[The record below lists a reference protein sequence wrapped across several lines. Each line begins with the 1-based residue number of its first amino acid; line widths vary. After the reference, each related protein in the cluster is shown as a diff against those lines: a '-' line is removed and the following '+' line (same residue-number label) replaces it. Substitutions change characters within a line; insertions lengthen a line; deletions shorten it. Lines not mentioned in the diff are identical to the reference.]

1 MPTSR
6 LLVVED
12 NRDIANVLHLYL
24 TGQGYQVKVTPRGR
38 DALSFSRLELPSLI
52 LLDILLPDLDGYEVC
67 RALRSSPRTGH
78 IPIIFLTQKDERSD
92 RITGL
97 QLGVDDYITKPFDIE
112 ELGLRIQN
120 VLSRTERERLT
131 DPRTGLPG
139 GKLVEDQ
146 VAGLLAAEGWGLL
159 ACRIEGFDRYLES
172 RGPLA
177 GDEVLRGVTQF
188 LGQTVDAL
196 GGPDDF
202 IGHDWAGSYTILTN
216 AFAAPAVAERLRDR
230 FEDETR
236 AVRTA
241 AEELVPGGRKQDPPP
256 RLYLAVGLLTSTE
269 GPFNRSEDL
278 LEAATRARRRDAY
291 ERAG

>member
-1 MPTSR
+1 MPASR

-12 NRDIANVLHLYL
+12 NRDIANVLNLYL
-24 TGQGYQVKVTPRGR
+24 SGQGYQVKVTPRGR
-38 DALSFSRLELPSLI
+38 DALSLSRLELPNLI

-139 GKLVEDQ
+139 GRLVEDQ

-159 ACRIEGFDRYLES
+159 ACRVEGFDRYLES

-188 LGQTVDAL
+188 LAQTVDAL

-202 IGHDWAGSYTILTN
+202 IGHDWTGSFTVITN
-216 AFAAPAVAERLRDR
+216 AFAAPSLAERLRER

-236 AVRTA
+236 ATRHA
-241 AEELVPGGRKQDPPP
+241 AEDLAPGGRKHDPPP
-256 RLYLAVGLLTSTE
+256 RLYLSVGGVTAAE
-269 GPFNRSEDL
+269 GPFARAEDL
-278 LEAATRARRRDAY
+278 NETAARARRRDAY

>member
-6 LLVVED
+6 VLVVED

-92 RITGL
+92 RIAGL

-159 ACRIEGFDRYLES
+159 ACRIEGFDRYLEL

-177 GDEVLRGVTQF
+177 GDEVLRGATQF
-188 LGQTVDAL
+188 LAQSVDAL

-202 IGHDWAGSYTILTN
+202 IGHDWTGSFTVITN
-216 AFAAPAVAERLRDR
+216 AFAAPSLAERLRER

-236 AVRTA
+236 TTRSA
-241 AEELVPGGRKQDPPP
+241 AEDLAPGGRKHDPPP
-256 RLYLAVGLLTSTE
+256 RMYLSVGAVTAAE
-269 GPFNRSEDL
+269 GPFERAEDL
-278 LEAATRARRRDAY
+278 IEAAARARRRDAY
-291 ERAG
+291 

>member
-1 MPTSR
+1 MAKER
-6 LLVVED
+6 ILVVED
-12 NRDIANVLHLYL
+12 NRDIANVLQLFLTSRGYL
-24 TGQGYQVKVTPRGR
+24 VKATPRGR
-38 DALSFSRLELPSLI
+38 DALSLSRLELPNLI

-67 RALRSSPRTGH
+67 RALRTSPRTGH

-92 RITGL
+92 RIAGL

-120 VLSRTERERLT
+120 VLQRTERERLT
-131 DPRTGLPG
+131 DPRTGLPA

-146 VAGLLAAEGWGLL
+146 VAGLLTVEGWGLL
-159 ACRIEGFDRYLES
+159 ACRLEGFDRYLES

-177 GDEVLRGVTQF
+177 GDEVLRGATQF
-188 LGQTVDAL
+188 LGQTIDAL

-202 IGHDWAGSYTILTN
+202 IGYDWAGSYTILTN
-216 AFAAPAVAERLRDR
+216 AFGAPAVAERLRER

-236 AVRTA
+236 AARNA
-241 AEELVPGGRKQDPPP
+241 AEELAPGGRKHDPPP
-256 RLYLAVGLLTSTE
+256 RLYLAVGLVISAE
-269 GPFNRSEDL
+269 GPFSRSEDL
-278 LEAATRARRRDAY
+278 LEAAARARRRDAY

>member
-1 MPTSR
+1 MAKER
-6 LLVVED
+6 ILLVED
-12 NRDIANVLHLYL
+12 NRDISNVLQLYL
-24 TGQGYQVKVTPRGR
+24 TNQGYLVKSTPRGR
-38 DALSFSRLELPSLI
+38 DALSLSRLELPHLI

-67 RALRSSPRTGH
+67 RTLRTSPRTSH

-120 VLSRTERERLT
+120 VLQRTERERLT

-139 GKLVEDQ
+139 GRMVEEQ
-146 VAGLLAAEGWGLL
+146 VAALLSAEAWGLL
-159 ACRIEGFDRYLES
+159 ACRIEGFERYLES
-172 RGPLA
+172 RGTLA

-188 LGQTVDAL
+188 IAQTVDAL

-202 IGHDWAGSYTILTN
+202 IGHDWADSYTILTS
-216 AFAAPAVAERLRDR
+216 AFAAPGIAERLRDR
-230 FEDETR
+230 FDDETR
-236 AVRTA
+236 ATRQM
-241 AEELVPGGRKQDPPP
+241 AETLAPAHREHDPAP
-256 RLYLAVGLLTSTE
+256 RIFLAVGTVTASD
-269 GPFNRSEDL
+269 GPFQSSEAL
-278 LEAATRARRRDAY
+278 LEAAARARRRDAY

>member
-1 MPTSR
+1 MAKER
-6 LLVVED
+6 ILVVED
-12 NRDIANVLHLYL
+12 NRDIANVLKLFLTSRGYL
-24 TGQGYQVKVTPRGR
+24 VKVTPRGR
-38 DALSFSRLELPSLI
+38 DALSLSRLELPNLI

-67 RALRSSPRTGH
+67 RALRTSPRTGH

-92 RITGL
+92 RIAGL

-120 VLSRTERERLT
+120 VLQRTERERLT
-131 DPRTGLPG
+131 DPRTGLPA

-146 VAGLLAAEGWGLL
+146 VAGLLTVEGWGLL
-159 ACRIEGFDRYLES
+159 ACRLEGFERYLES

-177 GDEVLRGVTQF
+177 GDEVLRGATQF
-188 LGQTVDAL
+188 LGQTIDAL

-202 IGHDWAGSYTILTN
+202 IGYDWAGSYTILTN
-216 AFAAPAVAERLRDR
+216 AFGAPAVAERLRER

-236 AVRTA
+236 AARNA
-241 AEELVPGGRKQDPPP
+241 AEELAPGGRKHDPPP
-256 RLYLAVGLLTSTE
+256 RLYLAVGLVISAE
-269 GPFNRSEDL
+269 GPFSRSEDL
-278 LEAATRARRRDAY
+278 LEAAARARRRDAY

>member
-1 MPTSR
+1 MTYQR

-12 NRDIANVLHLYL
+12 NRDIANVLQLYL
-24 TGQGYQVKVTPRGR
+24 TGQGYQVKVSPRGR
-38 DALSFSRLELPSLI
+38 DALSLSRLELPSLI

-67 RALRSSPRTGH
+67 RALRASPRTGH

-92 RITGL
+92 RIAGL

-120 VLSRTERERLT
+120 VLNRAERERLT
-131 DPRTGLPG
+131 DPRTGLPA

-146 VAGLLAAEGWGLL
+146 VSALLTGGDWGLL

-172 RGPLA
+172 RGSVA
-177 GDEVLRGVTQF
+177 GDGVLRGATQF
-188 LGQTVDAL
+188 LGQSVDAL
-196 GGPDDF
+196 GGPDEF
-202 IGHDWAGSYTILTN
+202 IGYDWAGSFTVITN
-216 AFAAPAVAERLRDR
+216 AFAAPGVAERLRER

-236 AVRTA
+236 AARNA
-241 AEELVPGGRKQDPPP
+241 AEELVPGGRKHDPPP
-256 RLYLAVGLLTSTE
+256 RLYISVGVVTAAE
-269 GPFNRSEDL
+269 GPFARPEEL
-278 LEAATRARRRDAY
+278 LEAAARARRRDAY

>member
-1 MPTSR
+1 MAKER
-6 LLVVED
+6 ILLVED
-12 NRDIANVLHLYL
+12 NRDISNVLHLYL
-24 TGQGYQVKVTPRGR
+24 TNQGYLVKTTPRGR
-38 DALSFSRLELPSLI
+38 DALSLSRLELPNLI

-67 RALRSSPRTGH
+67 RTLRTSPRTGH

-120 VLSRTERERLT
+120 VLQRTERERLT

-139 GKLVEDQ
+139 GKMVEDQ
-146 VAGLLAAEGWGLL
+146 IASLLSTEDWGLL

-188 LGQTVDAL
+188 IGQTVDAL

-202 IGHDWAGSYTILTN
+202 IGHDWVGSYTILTS

-236 AVRTA
+236 AARKS
-241 AEELVPGGRKQDPPP
+241 AEELAPARREHDPPP
-256 RLYLAVGLLTSTE
+256 HMYLAVGLVTSSE
-269 GPFNRSEDL
+269 GPFRRSEDL
-278 LEAATRARRRDAY
+278 LEAAARARRRDAY

>member
-1 MPTSR
+1 

-172 RGPLA
+172 RGPIA
-177 GDEVLRGVTQF
+177 GDEVLRGATQF
-188 LGQTVDAL
+188 LAQSVDAL

-202 IGHDWAGSYTILTN
+202 IGHDWTGSFTVITN
-216 AFAAPAVAERLRDR
+216 AFAAPSLAERLRER

-236 AVRTA
+236 TTRSA
-241 AEELVPGGRKQDPPP
+241 AEDLAPGGRKHDPPP
-256 RLYLAVGLLTSTE
+256 RMYLSVGAVTSAE
-269 GPFNRSEDL
+269 GPFERAEDL
-278 LEAATRARRRDAY
+278 IEAAARARRRDAY

>member
-12 NRDIANVLHLYL
+12 NRDIANVLNLYL

-120 VLSRTERERLT
+120 ILGRTERERLT

-139 GKLVEDQ
+139 GRLVEDQ
-146 VAGLLAAEGWGLL
+146 VAGLLASDGWGLL
-159 ACRIEGFDRYLES
+159 ACRVEGFDRYLES

-177 GDEVLRGVTQF
+177 GDEVLRGAAQY
-188 LGQTVDAL
+188 LAQTVDAL

-202 IGHDWAGSYTILTN
+202 IGHDWTGSFTVITN
-216 AFAAPAVAERLRDR
+216 AFATPSLAERLRER

-236 AVRTA
+236 ATRNA
-241 AEELVPGGRKQDPPP
+241 AEELAPGGRKHDPPP
-256 RLYLAVGLLTSTE
+256 RMYLSVGVVTAAE
-269 GPFNRSEDL
+269 GPFTRAEDL
-278 LEAATRARRRDAY
+278 NEAAARARRRDAY

>member
-1 MPTSR
+1 MAKER
-6 LLVVED
+6 ILVVED
-12 NRDIANVLHLYL
+12 NRDIANVLQLFLTSRGYL
-24 TGQGYQVKVTPRGR
+24 VKVTPRGR
-38 DALSFSRLELPSLI
+38 DALSLSRLELPNLI

-67 RALRSSPRTGH
+67 RALRTSPRTGH

-92 RITGL
+92 RIAGL

-120 VLSRTERERLT
+120 VLQRTERERLT
-131 DPRTGLPG
+131 DPRTGLPA

-146 VAGLLAAEGWGLL
+146 VAGLLTVEGWGLL
-159 ACRIEGFDRYLES
+159 ACRLEGFDRYLES

-177 GDEVLRGVTQF
+177 GDEVLRGATQF
-188 LGQTVDAL
+188 LGQTIDAL

-202 IGHDWAGSYTILTN
+202 IGYDWAGSYTILTN
-216 AFAAPAVAERLRDR
+216 AFGAPAVAERLRER

-236 AVRTA
+236 AARNA
-241 AEELVPGGRKQDPPP
+241 AEELAPGGRKYDPPP
-256 RLYLAVGLLTSTE
+256 RLYLAVGLVISAE
-269 GPFNRSEDL
+269 GPFSRSEDL
-278 LEAATRARRRDAY
+278 LEAAARARRRDAY

>member
-1 MPTSR
+1 MSTSR

-12 NRDIANVLHLYL
+12 NRDIANVLNLYL
-24 TGQGYQVKVTPRGR
+24 ASQGYQVKVTPRGR
-38 DALSFSRLELPSLI
+38 DALSLSRLELPSLI

-146 VAGLLAAEGWGLL
+146 VAGLLVAEAWGLL
-159 ACRIEGFDRYLES
+159 ACRVEGFDRYLES

-177 GDEVLRGVTQF
+177 GDEVLRGATQF
-188 LGQTVDAL
+188 LAQTVDAL

-202 IGHDWAGSYTILTN
+202 IGHDWTGSFTVITN
-216 AFAAPAVAERLRDR
+216 AFAAPSLAERLRQR

-236 AVRTA
+236 ATRSA
-241 AEELVPGGRKQDPPP
+241 AEELAPGGRKHDPPP
-256 RLYLAVGLLTSTE
+256 RLYLSVGVVTAGE
-269 GPFNRSEDL
+269 GPFARAEDL
-278 LEAATRARRRDAY
+278 IEAAARARRRDAY
-291 ERAG
+291 ESAG

>member
-1 MPTSR
+1 MAKER
-6 LLVVED
+6 ILIVED
-12 NRDIANVLHLYL
+12 NRDIAKVLELFL
-24 TGQGYQVKVTPRGR
+24 NEQGYLVKVTPRGR
-38 DALSFSRLELPSLI
+38 DALSLSRLELPNLI

-67 RALRSSPRTGH
+67 RALRTSPRTGH

-120 VLSRTERERLT
+120 VLQRTERERLT
-131 DPRTGLPG
+131 DPRTGLPA
-139 GKLVEDQ
+139 GKLVDEQ
-146 VAGLLAAEGWGLL
+146 VTGLLAAEAWGLL
-159 ACRIEGFDRYLES
+159 ACRIEGFDRFLES

-177 GDEVLRGVTQF
+177 GDEVLRGATQF

-202 IGHDWAGSYTILTN
+202 IGHDWSGSFTVVTN
-216 AFAAPAVAERLRDR
+216 AFSAPAVAERLRDR

-236 AVRTA
+236 AARA
-241 AEELVPGGRKQDPPP
+241 SAEDLAPGGRKHDPPP
-256 RLYLAVGLLTSTE
+256 RLYLAVGLLTSAE
-269 GPFNRSEDL
+269 GPFTRSEEL
-278 LEAATRARRRDAY
+278 LEAAARARRRDAY